1 MVRKPPTSTGSSF
14 HLGCGRIRRD
24 FDWIPGMAVVHG
36 REPGPA
42 LHHWRGKFQ
51 RWLQLAV
58 RKKTAPLENENVPSV
73 GIGGGAGPLSWG
85 EARLGLLLR
94 VGLVQIA
101 EPAF

>member
-24 FDWIPGMAVVHG
+24 FDWIPGMAVVNG

-51 RWLQLAV
+51 RWLQMAG
-58 RKKTAPLENENVPSV
+58 RRRPATLETQHGPGV
-73 GIGGGAGPLSWG
+73 GNGWGRGATPGGGA
-85 EARLGLLLR
+85 R
-94 VGLVQIA
+94 VGLFIRCESVKMWKL
-101 EPAF
+101 